1 MFLQV
6 PSLHLLCAV
15 GRELILGCSRFPEPQ
30 SHEQNFWFMSWGLL
44 VPEVLHLQKHHRV
57 SRGVLATVRAAH
69 ATFTGKI
76 FPSVHSHPVNTRE
89 KPGVQ
94 GALESVCTA

>member
-1 MFLQV
+1 
-6 PSLHLLCAV
+6 
-15 GRELILGCSRFPEPQ
+15 
-30 SHEQNFWFMSWGLL
+30 MSWGLL

-57 SRGVLATVRAAH
+57 SRGVLVTVQVAH